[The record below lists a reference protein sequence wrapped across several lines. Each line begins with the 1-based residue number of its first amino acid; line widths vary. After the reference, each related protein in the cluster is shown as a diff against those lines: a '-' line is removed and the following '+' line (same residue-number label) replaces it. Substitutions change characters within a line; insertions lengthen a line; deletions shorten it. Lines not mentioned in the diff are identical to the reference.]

1 MPSKDVQEKVLHPAI
16 VDKDYGIKSCSNPVS
31 ARAKK
36 DLYETAYKLVADGAE
51 MILSGCTEIPLA
63 LTESHL
69 NDVPIIDPALIL
81 ARALIDT
88 VAPEK
93 LVQIKETH

>member
-1 MPSKDVQEKVLHPAI
+1 
-16 VDKDYGIKSCSNPVS
+16 
-31 ARAKK
+31 
-36 DLYETAYKLVADGAE
+36 

-63 LTESHL
+63 LTDAHI
-69 NDVPIIDPALIL
+69 NDVPIIDPGLIL

-93 LVQIKETH
+93 LVQVKEIQ

>member
-1 MPSKDVQEKVLHPAI
+1 
-16 VDKDYGIKSCSNPVS
+16 
-31 ARAKK
+31 
-36 DLYETAYKLVADGAE
+36 
-51 MILSGCTEIPLA
+51 LA
-63 LTESHL
+63 LTEAHI

-93 LVQIKETH
+93 LVQIKETQ